1 MKRSG
6 VLYVYLGIFSA
17 LTVLGYCFERYLGIW
32 RQSIIGLLLLTIG
45 FCFYFFGTEKQKEKG
60 KRENRFPMS
69 ILSVSTVIASGLLLS
84 ISVRLLIT
92 NLIPKTVLQY
102 SSAGL
107 SDRVIATV
115 LIPSIC
121 VAVIAFVLFPRFTKE
136 KAWWLKVSIVSVSF
150 APFCTNAAYIPAVM
164 LFGLI
169 CGVCNEY
176 LIKIRWEEI
185 FVYYLVLLFYDTL
198 SISIGSI
205 DFNLTMHQVL
215 SFLFI
220 SLSLCCMLV
229 YLAFRALRE
238 KRVRIAEFLTV
249 LLIAVILLCVGLAL

>member
-1 MKRSG
+1 MKRFG
-6 VLYVYLGIFSA
+6 VLYVYIGIFSV

-32 RQSIIGLLLLTIG
+32 RQSIVGFLLLAIG
-45 FCFYFFGTEKQKEKG
+45 FCFYFFCTEKQKDKG

-69 ILSVSTVIASGLLLS
+69 ILSVSMVIASGLLLS
-84 ISVRLLIT
+84 ISVRLLVT

-107 SDRVIATV
+107 CDRVIATV
-115 LIPSIC
+115 LLPSIC
-121 VAVIAFVLFPRFTKE
+121 AAVIAFVLFPHFTKE
-136 KAWWLKVSIVSVSF
+136 KPWWLKVSIASISF

-205 DFNLTMHQVL
+205 DFNLNMRQVV

-220 SLSLCCMLV
+220 SLSISCILT
-229 YLAFRALRE
+229 YLSIKALRK
-238 KRVRIAEFLTV
+238 KRILIPELLTV
-249 LLIAVILLCVGLAL
+249 VLITFILLCISLAL